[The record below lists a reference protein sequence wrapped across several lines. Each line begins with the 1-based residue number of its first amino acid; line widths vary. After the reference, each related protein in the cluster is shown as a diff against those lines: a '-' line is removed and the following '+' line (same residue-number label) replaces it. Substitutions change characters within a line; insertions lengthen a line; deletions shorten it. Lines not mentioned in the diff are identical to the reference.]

1 MTEAKRTFSQENAL
15 FFVHNGKFGGDGA
28 VKVYKYGKEFFG
40 NLLKMCKMDKNY

>member
-1 MTEAKRTFSQENAL
+1 M
-15 FFVHNGKFGGDGA
+15 HNDKLSGDRA